1 MVRSKDSWKTN
12 PSEQVECVK
21 PDGEVVVKRRCGR
34 PGCRTPCANPEDG
47 QPRCESCA
55 IVGRV
60 GANYRQK
67 KSTLKKKCR
76 EENATLKSHL
86 PRVVWFKDNDE
97 WMKECKQHM
106 EKQGI
111 VILRNW
117 MEEGWAESLE
127 NDLKTCGYFDLRAD
141 GGAPVV
147 PGNIQEHYLSQE
159 ELLPDT
165 KTNELRKE
173 MMEIVRRLS
182 RYMFNLDHEDVQVE
196 IAALK
201 KGAHCP
207 DKQVWHADDI
217 HQRNIKGLCYISRK
231 CTPAKIL
238 PYETLRGDPIPEEM
252 SHYDGSQDFR
262 QKILD
267 RFGGVFERE
276 SVIAAAESYDSADLL
291 HPFCEAGDLAIFYGD
306 FPHAGW
312 DNVVTG
318 EDKYFYFINSSANGA
333 VDVNFQFHVG
343 WYCNV
348 KGGWTTEAYW
358 GEEKTKL
365 VKKHVGALVSSLD
378 ACRGSVNVFYNN
390 AYPKPEHIKEDHASL
405 QEQKGSTGGYAEGRR
420 EHRGLDPNFE
430 VEYKTPADYE
440 IFVTETARKLR
451 DAATAEGRRKKRAEL
466 DQRGS
471 RLRDGKLSAGTSCD
485 GVASVADGCGQR
497 KIVTGVPAMRRLP
510 LVSKNEGGDVAVG
523 CDGTARDSRASSKHA
538 AAAGGKD
545 AGDVVGAA
553 VALVVPKRRLPLA
566 TAGAGTKENEVAPKR
581 RLPVAGAS
589 PGKPRSRRKTAG
601 VGAG

>member
-12 PSEQVECVK
+12 PSEQVECVR

-117 MEEGWAESLE
+117 REEGWAESLE

-348 KGGWTTEAYW
+348 KGAGPQRHIGGKRKRNWSRNMSERWCPVLMLVAGPLTSSTTMPIPNRNISRKTMRLYRSKRAAQAATPK
-358 GEEKTKL
+358 EE
-365 VKKHVGALVSSLD
+365 
-378 ACRGSVNVFYNN
+378 
-390 AYPKPEHIKEDHASL
+390 
-405 QEQKGSTGGYAEGRR
+405 GSTGGLIPTLRLSTKRR
-420 EHRGLDPNFE
+420 QIMKF
-430 VEYKTPADYE
+430 
-440 IFVTETARKLR
+440 
-451 DAATAEGRRKKRAEL
+451 
-466 DQRGS
+466 
-471 RLRDGKLSAGTSCD
+471 LS
-485 GVASVADGCGQR
+485 Q
-497 KIVTGVPAMRRLP
+497 KP
-510 LVSKNEGGDVAVG
+510 
-523 CDGTARDSRASSKHA
+523 RASSEMRRQQR
-538 AAAGGKD
+538 AGE
-545 AGDVVGAA
+545 
-553 VALVVPKRRLPLA
+553 R
-566 TAGAGTKENEVAPKR
+566 KELSLTSGGR
-581 RLPVAGAS
+581 D
-589 PGKPRSRRKTAG
+589 
-601 VGAG
+601 